1 MQVNSETEEVI
12 LSDYEDQ
19 NKKEEKNEVKN
30 ANPITLISMFFEN
43 TFFLNSKLF
52 FFSVQTLS
60 IFEFYTSIQHKS
72 KYLN

>member
-12 LSDYEDQ
+12 LSDDEDQ

-30 ANPITLISMFFEN
+30 ANPITLISMFFQN

-52 FFSVQTLS
+52 FFFCTNFVY
-60 IFEFYTSIQHKS
+60 F
-72 KYLN
+72 

>member
-12 LSDYEDQ
+12 LSDDEDQ

-52 FFSVQTLS
+52 FFLYKLCLFLNFTQVFS
-60 IFEFYTSIQHKS
+60 TS
-72 KYLN
+72 LNI